1 MPTPKELCLEDLD
14 LSQDDERYIRCVALP
29 GGEPGLA
36 LDREGAVRWMPDGPA
51 AYGIWVS
58 ADDRLVLLRG
68 EGAGPIVVERA
79 GRSLEAP
86 AEKPVILLDQDLL
99 RINGRRL
106 RVHVH
111 GETDIVYE
119 PEPLTRSALARMARA
134 AAAAMALGAAV
145 GAGAAADAKP
155 LAEEMDKRSAPIEV
169 RRRPPAPM
177 PRRRAVDCTI
187 TAMKASKK
195 GPVTVHALCPKGT
208 KLYKGLQGHI
218 LDPESGN
225 PLKNGNVF
233 IESVK
238 SSKTGEKVV
247 SSAPNLKQPVKAKS
261 VRFRVRW

>member
-1 MPTPKELCLEDLD
+1 MSTPKELCLEELD
-14 LSQDDERYIRCVALP
+14 LTQDDERYIRCVALP

-86 AEKPVILLDQDLL
+86 AERPVILLDQDLL

-111 GETDIVYE
+111 GEADIVHE
-119 PEPLTRSALARMARA
+119 PERLTRSALTRMARA
-134 AAAAMALGAAV
+134 AATAMALGAAL
-145 GAGAAADAKP
+145 GAGSASQANP
-155 LAEEMDKRSAPIEV
+155 LETEIERSTAPIEV

-177 PRRRAVDCTI
+177 PRRRPVECTI
-187 TAMKASKK
+187 TAMKSSKK
-195 GPVTVHALCPKGT
+195 GPVMVHAICPKGT

-218 LDPESGN
+218 LDPKSGA

-238 SSKTGEKVV
+238 SSKTAEKVV
-247 SSAPNLKQPVKAKS
+247 GSAPNLKQPVKAKS
-261 VRFRVRW
+261 VRFLVRW